1 MTDEPDEKATN
12 EAIARADR
20 VRFVR
25 QLRAAFS
32 DECDRPTISQEEGR
46 VRDCLEA
53 GVPPYGEL

>member
-1 MTDEPDEKATN
+1 MTDAPDEKATN

-20 VRFVR
+20 VRFVA
-25 QLRAAFS
+25 QLRHVFREPRIETSTESA
-32 DECDRPTISQEEGR
+32 R